1 MGVLSIEQI
10 NNSFPDN
17 RYMLNVI
24 YNPNLWTEINISK
37 LPNPTKVKFDEN
49 IKISIPTDIKDE
61 KGIYMFMLEPNYP
74 FEPSIKHLVYIG
86 RVRRG
91 ATSFSFFKRFNDYT
105 SLIGNPN
112 GSLNKV
118 LLTNLWPN
126 HTYVYFFKLNSMT
139 DDEIAEIEDNL
150 IKKIIPPLN
159 SAIGGKT
166 EQTRDLY

>member
-1 MGVLSIEQI
+1 MSVLSIEEI

-24 YNPNLWTEINISK
+24 HNPNLWSEIDIDT
-37 LPNPTKVKFDEN
+37 LPNPEKVKFDEN
-49 IKISIPTDIKDE
+49 IKSNIPLNIKDE
-61 KGIYMFMLEPNYP
+61 KGIYMFILEPNYP

-86 RVRRG
+86 RVRSG
-91 ATSFSFFKRFNDYT
+91 TTNFSFFKRFNDYT

-126 HTYVYFFKLNSMT
+126 NTYVYFYKLDSVT
-139 DDEIAEIEDNL
+139 DEKIAEIEDNL

>member
-24 YNPNLWTEINISK
+24 HNPNLWAEIDIAT
-37 LPNPTKVKFDEN
+37 LPSPEKVKFDEN
-49 IKISIPTDIKDE
+49 IRTNMPIDIKDD
-61 KGIYMFMLEPNYP
+61 KGIYMFILEPNYP

-86 RVRRG
+86 RVREG
-91 ATSFSFFKRFNDYT
+91 ATNFSFFKRFNDYIG
-105 SLIGNPN
+105 LIGNPN

-126 HTYVYFFKLNSMT
+126 HTFVYFFKLDSMS